1 MFGKFYLHILN
12 VISIHCVFADL
23 IAHEIINRDSDL
35 RYTVR
40 HVTFGNREKKT
51 FGSANCREN
60 LYVSIK
66 HDGTA
71 STSAV

>member
-1 MFGKFYLHILN
+1 MFGKFYLPILN

-23 IAHEIINRDSDL
+23 IAHEIINR
-35 RYTVR
+35 YTVR

-51 FGSANCREN
+51 FGSAKCREN